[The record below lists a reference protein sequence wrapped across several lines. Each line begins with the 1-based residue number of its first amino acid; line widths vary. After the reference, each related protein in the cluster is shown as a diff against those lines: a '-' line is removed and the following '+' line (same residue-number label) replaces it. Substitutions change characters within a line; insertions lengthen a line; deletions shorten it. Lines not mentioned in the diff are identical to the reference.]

1 VFDELKKS
9 LELHGSVRVWLGV
22 AAADTADTPAAEIY
36 NGDGNVSTNSSSNS
50 GSSGSNGSSKRAR
63 TDTPPLDP
71 AGPSAVSLGGAQGAQ
86 GETPSQPPPPPPPP
100 PSGRVLTADVTAQL
114 CSPCWRLL
122 PSANALQVLIS
133 YLHTR

>member
-1 VFDELKKS
+1 MFDELKKS

-71 AGPSAVSLGGAQGAQ
+71 AGPCAASLGGALPA
-86 GETPSQPPPPPPPP
+86 
-100 PSGRVLTADVTAQL
+100 GRLLTADVTAPL

-122 PSANALQVLIS
+122 PNANALQVLMFS
-133 YLHTR
+133 LLPMR